1 LQARV
6 SEGALAMDA
15 QDGSFKGVAIVF
27 AGTGGANGDIA
38 TTGHYELSKD
48 GGASWMSVGGD
59 LSDATAVYADKSALL
74 RYVGAEDA
82 ERIRPQSLMVRLID
96 DSGLNGSASYDGA
109 TTGSTIDV
117 SVHGV
122 STAFGAEALTML
134 AMSSKTQ
141 VAPPPELPPVADQSD
156 DLVPVGV
163 VGSPVSGLVGWGDAH
178 GDKGIAITGVDTSQ
192 GTLYFSTNGGNTW
205 TEVTRPLTEQ
215 HALFMRSDGD
225 NRVYFKPNTD
235 LMVRS
240 VNALTIRAWDQS
252 QETETIFFITT
263 DDGLNIPDAET
274 SFELKDALADV
285 SSVQDIMTDELA
297 PAAPLLEWPNKPD
310 DLSDEELAAL
320 GLTAAGVAQ
329 SAVVDVTPG
338 DLAAAIEASVKA
350 SMARVYAMPK
360 SDSMDVV
367 SMLSQ
372 AQTGHQP
379 GTNALDTAT
388 DHDANVVHLSIS
400 DVLSLPANNGM
411 HQLMLTGTAHEKLVL
426 SKGEWTDTGTVFNQD
441 GHTYA
446 VYTGSSNAS
455 AQLLIDQQMIQSLLS
470 S

>member
-1 LQARV
+1 MQ
-6 SEGALAMDA
+6 
-15 QDGSFKGVAIVF
+15 Q
-27 AGTGGANGDIA
+27 
-38 TTGHYELSKD
+38 
-48 GGASWMSVGGD
+48 
-59 LSDATAVYADKSALL
+59 
-74 RYVGAEDA
+74 
-82 ERIRPQSLMVRLID
+82 P
-96 DSGLNGSASYDGA
+96 DGA

-134 AMSSKTQ
+134 AMSSKSQ